1 MEEYKGIYYGDET
14 EQKFYEGGA
23 HFKYNKLYKILE
35 ILVKE
40 RNKKEKENK
49 QELLYV
55 HKNKNLNNKKNTK
68 INKKTRNILNDLDI
82 NKLQYNTINNNYNNI
97 NYNIKNNFNIFLS
110 INKDNNKNRN
120 ENKSLNNNKKE
131 IDNNISLN
139 NNKNEIYSRNK
150 DLIKP
155 YRGRPNTLFK
165 DGFQKMLYSKK
176 KKLLSLSMEQKSNH
190 KKYPINLKRSLP
202 ELNHDGF
209 KIINDNKTNDSSNN
223 NNNNKIKVY
232 KKNDIKNFKN
242 RNPINKDIHHNIS
255 YSNANKITMKTERN
269 QPLLEK
275 KSEKKIEGNYIQ
287 TNFQNK
293 KSEKLF
299 NKLNHTNS
307 IKFSKRIHNII
318 KKRIIGTK
326 DINVKQ
332 KTIINS
338 NVFKKTKIDKDKI
351 NIFVNKSN
359 KKNNINNNNNNILLE
374 DGNIK
379 NNQFN
384 SITKETNNQNSQN
397 LDKTGKKFVNL
408 KKIDKYHFTKL
419 NNNQLL
425 FNKYIGKSRN
435 YIGENSSLNIKKTF
449 NNNIN
454 SKNNNND
461 TFNNHFKTIGDMNK
475 TFDNKINKN
484 LTLNKSIGKNNKNKQ
499 FNKLNLIYRPT
510 YKNYNNLN
518 ESKRPYIIK
527 PYIQIKQN
535 NNKIINIKNKI
546 NLNNSIRVNKKM
558 NNNFFNINVNE
569 SE

>member
-1 MEEYKGIYYGDET
+1 MEEYKGIYYGDDT

-23 HFKYNKLYKILE
+23 HFKYSKLYKLLE
-35 ILVKE
+35 ILVEERKE
-40 RNKKEKENK
+40 KEKENK
-49 QELLYV
+49 PELLYV
-55 HKNKNLNNKKNTK
+55 HKNKNLNNSKNTK

-338 NVFKKTKIDKDKI
+338 NVFKKTKIDKEKI

-359 KKNNINNNNNNILLE
+359 KKNNINNNNILLE
-374 DGNIK
+374 EGNIK

-484 LTLNKSIGKNNKNKQ
+484 LTLNKSIGKNTKNKQ

-510 YKNYNNLN
+510 HKKTNNLN
-518 ESKRPYIIK
+518 ESKRPYVIK

>member
-1 MEEYKGIYYGDET
+1 MEEYKGIYYGDDT

-23 HFKYNKLYKILE
+23 HFKYSKLYKLLE
-35 ILVKE
+35 ILVEERKE
-40 RNKKEKENK
+40 KEKENK
-49 QELLYV
+49 PELLYV
-55 HKNKNLNNKKNTK
+55 HKNKNLNNSKNTK

-338 NVFKKTKIDKDKI
+338 NVFKKTKIDKEKI

-359 KKNNINNNNNNILLE
+359 KKNNINNNNILLE

-484 LTLNKSIGKNNKNKQ
+484 LTLNKSIGKNTKNKQ

-518 ESKRPYIIK
+518 ESKRPYVIK

>member
-1 MEEYKGIYYGDET
+1 MEEYKGIYYGDDT

-23 HFKYNKLYKILE
+23 HFKYSKLYKLLE
-35 ILVKE
+35 ILVEE
-40 RNKKEKENK
+40 RKEKENK
-49 QELLYV
+49 PELLYV
-55 HKNKNLNNKKNTK
+55 HKNKNLNNSKNTK

-82 NKLQYNTINNNYNNI
+82 NKLQYNTNNYNNI

-139 NNKNEIYSRNK
+139 NNKNEVYSRNK

-232 KKNDIKNFKN
+232 KKNDMKNFKN

-338 NVFKKTKIDKDKI
+338 NVFKKTKIDKEKI

-359 KKNNINNNNNNILLE
+359 KKNNINNNNILLE
-374 DGNIK
+374 DGNIQ

-419 NNNQLL
+419 NNNQLS

-499 FNKLNLIYRPT
+499 FNKLNIIYRPT
-510 YKNYNNLN
+510 HKNYNNLN
-518 ESKRPYIIK
+518 ESKRPYVIK

>member
-1 MEEYKGIYYGDET
+1 MEEYKGIYYGDDT

-23 HFKYNKLYKILE
+23 HFKYSKLYKLLE
-35 ILVKE
+35 ILVEERKE
-40 RNKKEKENK
+40 KEKENK
-49 QELLYV
+49 PELLYV
-55 HKNKNLNNKKNTK
+55 HKNKNLNNSKNTK

-110 INKDNNKNRN
+110 INKDNNKNRK
-120 ENKSLNNNKKE
+120 ENKSFNNNKKE

-202 ELNHDGF
+202 ELNYDGF
-209 KIINDNKTNDSSNN
+209 KKINDDKTNDSSNI

-242 RNPINKDIHHNIS
+242 INKDIHHNIS
-255 YSNANKITMKTERN
+255 YSNANKITMKSERN
-269 QPLLEK
+269 QPLLKK
-275 KSEKKIEGNYIQ
+275 KSEKKIEENYIQ

-338 NVFKKTKIDKDKI
+338 NVFKKTKIDKEKI

-359 KKNNINNNNNNILLE
+359 KKNNINNNNNILLE

-384 SITKETNNQNSQN
+384 SITKETNNQNNQN

-499 FNKLNLIYRPT
+499 FNKLNIIYRPT
-510 YKNYNNLN
+510 HKNYNNLN
-518 ESKRPYIIK
+518 ESKRPYVIK

>member
-1 MEEYKGIYYGDET
+1 MEEYKGIYYGDDT

-23 HFKYNKLYKILE
+23 HFKYSKLYKLLE
-35 ILVKE
+35 ILVEERKE
-40 RNKKEKENK
+40 KEKENK
-49 QELLYV
+49 PELLYV
-55 HKNKNLNNKKNTK
+55 HKNKNLNNSKNTK

-139 NNKNEIYSRNK
+139 NNKNEVYSRNK

-223 NNNNKIKVY
+223 NNKIKVY

-255 YSNANKITMKTERN
+255 YSNANKITMKSERN
-269 QPLLEK
+269 QPLLKK
-275 KSEKKIEGNYIQ
+275 KSEKKIEENYIQ

-338 NVFKKTKIDKDKI
+338 NVFKKTKIDKEKI

-359 KKNNINNNNNNILLE
+359 KKNNINNNNNILLE

-384 SITKETNNQNSQN
+384 SITKETNNQNNQN

-419 NNNQLL
+419 NNNQLS

-484 LTLNKSIGKNNKNKQ
+484 LTLNKSIGKNTKNKQ

-518 ESKRPYIIK
+518 ESKRPYVIK

-569 SE
+569 NE